1 MMRLSIDSLDSLII
15 LITTHPLAMTFRHSI
30 TLLLLWLVPLDLL
43 AQQDSVE
50 RHYTVDD
57 VVVAAHQK
65 AISTPDQAGN
75 ISISMDALKS
85 LPHFAGAVDI
95 VKLLQYT
102 PGVAATPEGNTALY
116 VRGGDTGQSRLYVN
130 GAPLFA
136 PSHLLGFFSVLN
148 SAHLSGLTL
157 YKSGIPAMYGSATSS
172 ITDIRTHSYVP
183 HKFTAEGNIG
193 LIESDLALQIP
204 TSERFAL
211 FLSARHSYLV
221 VLSTILNMEDVT
233 LKYEFGDYG
242 AGLVGDLGR
251 AGRVIVNT
259 HFNNDRLR
267 ANVAT
272 YNSDGNLKWWN
283 ALGTIALE
291 SKVGDRVT
299 LKNMVYSSLYSNLL
313 GLAITNQHFDVTAG
327 VEAYGASSI
336 ATVDLEKIDIS
347 TGLNYEYR
355 RVRPQNIIGPTTSV
369 SPNLLERTSEAALF
383 AEAKWE
389 AHRHLIIDG
398 GVRLSLF
405 ANNKTWCYAE
415 PRLMISVPIS
425 SRLRFWASYNQMV
438 QYLHL
443 VPQSNMSFATDFY
456 ISSSE
461 ATPPQLSHNLSLGY
475 NQSILSDRLN
485 WTVELYYRQLQNVI
499 EYDSRIFEILSG
511 DANHHTLLYTGRGE
525 SYGAEFSINYSD
537 NRFDLQLN
545 YTLSKS
551 LRQFDQINNGR
562 AFYANS
568 DRRHNL
574 SLLGVWKPSPRWTL
588 SATFIYATGAPYTA
602 TEGVYIGAN
611 VLLPQYGAYNGARL
625 PDLHHLDLSATY
637 WFKCRRLEDSG
648 INISI
653 YNVYAHKN
661 PIMLSWDV
669 YADSQGS
676 IHIEEKYHT
685 IYTIIPSI
693 SWTFKF

>member
-1 MMRLSIDSLDSLII
+1 MRLSINSLDSLIVI
-15 LITTHPLAMTFRHSI
+15 ITTLPTMTIRHTI
-30 TLLLLWLVPLDLL
+30 TLLLLWILPLGLY

-50 RHYTVDD
+50 RHYKVED
-57 VVVAAHQK
+57 VVVSAHQK
-65 AISTPDQAGN
+65 AISTPDQTGN

-95 VKLLQYT
+95 VRLLQYT

-136 PSHLLGFFSVLN
+136 PSHLLGFFSALN

-172 ITDIRTHSYVP
+172 VTDIRTHSYIP
-183 HKFTAEGNIG
+183 KRFSIEGNIG
-193 LIESDLALQIP
+193 LIESDLAMQIP

-211 FLSARHSYLV
+211 FLSARHSYLA
-221 VLSTILNMEDVT
+221 VLSKILNLDKAT

-242 AGLVGDLGR
+242 VGMVGDLGR
-251 AGRVIVNT
+251 AGRLVVNT
-259 HFNNDRLR
+259 HFNNDALR
-267 ANVAT
+267 ANVNT
-272 YNSDGNLKWWN
+272 YNSNGNLKWWN

-291 SKVGDRVT
+291 SEIGERVA
-299 LKNMVYSSLYSNLL
+299 LKNMVHSSLYTNRL
-313 GLAITNQHFDVTAG
+313 GIDITNQHFDVTAG
-327 VEAYGASSI
+327 VEAYGATSMATI
-336 ATVDLEKIDIS
+336 DLNTVDFS
-347 TGLNYEYR
+347 TGLSYEYR
-355 RVRPQNIIGPTTSV
+355 RVRPQNIVGPTTIESL
-369 SPNLLERTSEAALF
+369 NALERTSEGALF

-389 AHRHLIIDG
+389 INPHLIIDG

-415 PRLMISVPIS
+415 PRLMISVPIN
-425 SRLRFWASYNQMV
+425 SRLRFWTSYNQLV

-475 NQSILSDRLN
+475 NQSALDERLN

-499 EYDSRIFEILSG
+499 EYDTQILEVLSG
-511 DANHHTLLYTGRGE
+511 DADHHTLLYRGKGE
-525 SYGAEFSINYSD
+525 SYGAEFSLNYSD
-537 NRFDLQLN
+537 SHFDLQLN

-551 LRQFDQINNGR
+551 VRQFDQINHGR
-562 AFYANS
+562 PFYANS

-602 TEGVYIGAN
+602 TVGTYIGAN
-611 VLLPQYGAYNGARL
+611 VLMPQYGAYNGDRL
-625 PDLHHLDLSATY
+625 PDLHHLDLSATL
-637 WFKCRRLEDSG
+637 WLKSKRLEDSG

-653 YNVYAHKN
+653 YNVYARKN

-669 YADSQGS
+669 YADSQGD

>member
-1 MMRLSIDSLDSLII
+1 MMRLSINSLDSLIVI
-15 LITTHPLAMTFRHSI
+15 ITTLPTMTFRHTI
-30 TLLLLWLVPLDLL
+30 TLLLLWILPLGLY

-50 RHYTVDD
+50 RHYTVED
-57 VVVAAHQK
+57 VVVSAHQK
-65 AISTPDQAGN
+65 AISTPDQTGN

-95 VKLLQYT
+95 VRLLQYT

-172 ITDIRTHSYVP
+172 VTDIRTHSYVP
-183 HKFTAEGNIG
+183 KRFSIEGNIG
-193 LIESDLALQIP
+193 LIESDLAMQIP

-211 FLSARHSYLV
+211 FLSARHSYLA
-221 VLSTILNMEDVT
+221 VLSKILNMDKAT

-242 AGLVGDLGR
+242 VGMVGDLGR
-251 AGRVIVNT
+251 AGRLVVNT
-259 HFNNDRLR
+259 HFNNDALR
-267 ANVAT
+267 ANVNT
-272 YNSDGNLKWWN
+272 YNSNGNLKWWN

-291 SKVGDRVT
+291 SEVGERVA
-299 LKNMVYSSLYSNLL
+299 LKNMVHSSLYTNRL
-313 GLAITNQHFDVTAG
+313 GIDITNQHFDVTAG
-327 VEAYGASSI
+327 VEAYGATSM
-336 ATVDLEKIDIS
+336 ATLDLNTVDFS
-347 TGLNYEYR
+347 TGLSYEYR
-355 RVRPQNIIGPTTSV
+355 RVRPQNIVGPTTTK
-369 SPNLLERTSEAALF
+369 SPQTLERTSEGALF

-389 AHRHLIIDG
+389 VNPHLIIDG

-405 ANNKTWCYAE
+405 ANDRMWCYAE
-415 PRLMISVPIS
+415 PRLMVSVPIS
-425 SRLRFWASYNQMV
+425 SRLRFWASYNQLV

-475 NQSILSDRLN
+475 NQSALDERLN

-511 DANHHTLLYTGRGE
+511 DADHHTLLYTGKGE
-525 SYGAEFSINYSD
+525 SYGAEFSLNYSD
-537 NRFDLQLN
+537 SHFDLQLN

-551 LRQFDQINNGR
+551 VRQFDQINHGR
-562 AFYANS
+562 PFYANS

-602 TEGVYIGAN
+602 TEAIYIGAN
-611 VLLPQYGAYNGARL
+611 VLMPQYGAYNGDRL
-625 PDLHHLDLSATY
+625 PNLHHLDLSATF
-637 WFKCRRLEDSG
+637 WFKSKRLEDSG
-648 INISI
+648 INISV
-653 YNVYAHKN
+653 YNVYARKN

-669 YADSQGS
+669 YADSQGD